1 MVPGTGPDHLPC
13 LTAVP
18 SPSRRRSALAAVL
31 LVLGATLVSGSSRA
45 ELAPLAAAKAAPPVA
60 DLGAPAPAPAVISPD
75 AEPLPFVAA
84 VAPAPAAPGL
94 PVGVPSGPVAQPGCP
109 LPPRPPRKPSNPG
122 LPKGVTLVPEEQVP
136 APMAPPEGRK
146 ADASVVNGRGMW
158 TWQWGKTEGGD
169 LAAVV
174 RRAKAAGLD
183 NLWVRVA
190 DSKSGFYGAKYLDS
204 LVPLAHREGLKV
216 IGWGFPFL
224 GDPVGDAAW
233 TSQVLGWQ
241 KDGHRLD
248 AYSPDLETASEGVVV
263 TDKRIATY
271 LGLARQGLG
280 GRPLVATV
288 YNPTDEWW
296 VKYPYKLVASYADA
310 LAPMVYWGCRDP
322 GTDVQKAVSR
332 LAAFGLPVAPAGQ
345 SYNMGP
351 DGGRPGNPT
360 GAETRRFLH
369 EARRSGAVGV
379 AFWVWQDTTAEQ
391 WQAISSYPW

>member
-1 MVPGTGPDHLPC
+1 MAGG
-13 LTAVP
+13 
-18 SPSRRRSALAAVL
+18 SRSAQGPLP
-31 LVLGATLVSGSSRA
+31 A
-45 ELAPLAAAKAAPPVA
+45 ETSASPAA
-60 DLGAPAPAPAVISPD
+60 DLTAPAPVPATGLAPAPVRTSPD
-75 AEPLPFVAA
+75 AEPPPVLPDPTPST
-84 VAPAPAAPGL
+84 PAPRAAAAPSGL
-94 PVGVPSGPVAQPGCP
+94 PAGVPTGPVAQPGCP
-109 LPPRPPRKPSNPG
+109 LPDRPKRPPSNPG
-122 LPKGVTLVPEEQVP
+122 LPKGVRLVPEDQVP
-136 APMAPPEGRK
+136 APLAPPSGP
-146 ADASVVNGRGMW
+146 AVDASVAAGRGMW

-169 LAAVV
+169 LGAVV
-174 RRAKAAGLD
+174 RRAKAAGLET
-183 NLWVRVA
+183 LWVRVA
-190 DSKSGFYGAKYLDS
+190 DSRSGFYGAKYLDS

-224 GDPVGDAAW
+224 GDPVADAGW
-233 TSQVLGWQ
+233 TAQVLAWQ

-271 LGLARQGLG
+271 LGLARQGLA

-296 VKYPYKLVASYADA
+296 TSYPYKLVASYADA
-310 LAPMVYWGCRDP
+310 MAPMVYWGCRDP

-332 LAAFGLPVAPAGQ
+332 LATFGLPVVPAGQ
-345 SYNMGP
+345 SYNMGR

-360 GAETRRFLH
+360 GQETLRFLH
-369 EARRSGAVGV
+369 EAKRAGAVGV